1 MPSILLTY
9 FLVQVLIHLVNA
21 FGAAAIN
28 NLLWNLYNILPTP
41 TSQSAGEQK
50 KLKREFMKV
59 RHEMNATSS
68 QDEFAKWAKLRR
80 QHDKLYDQLEK
91 LKSSLDSTKSTFDS
105 SVSTLRWLATN
116 GLRMFLQFWFS
127 KKAMFWLP
135 KGWFPYYAEWLLS
148 FPVAPMGS
156 ISIQAWSL
164 ACQAVILL
172 VSDAL
177 IAVIALVLGAGTS
190 VQGQKGKKM
199 EEPVQA
205 NDKARK
211 RLGRKSLEVHDSSLG
226 EYIMEIYE
234 CNVMQTFLLNY
245 KRDDVI

>member
-1 MPSILLTY
+1 MPSVLLTC
-9 FLVQVLIHLVNA
+9 FLVQLLIHLVNT

-28 NLLWNLYNILPTP
+28 NLLWNLYNMLPTP
-41 TSQSAGEQK
+41 TSRSAGEQK

-91 LKSSLDSTKSTFDS
+91 SKSSLDSTKSTFDS

-116 GLRMFLQFWFS
+116 GLL
-127 KKAMFWLP
+127 
-135 KGWFPYYAEWLLS
+135 
-148 FPVAPMGS
+148 APMGS

-205 NDKARK
+205 NGQGTEKAGK
-211 RLGRKSLEVHDSSLG
+211 KES
-226 EYIMEIYE
+226 
-234 CNVMQTFLLNY
+234 
-245 KRDDVI
+245 